1 MNILAACC
9 IIGNIL
15 LTAMVAFNID
25 GLAFPAFILTN
36 LNAVSAGGTMTVKTG
51 LVFDGK
57 TRIRYA
63 TQETLQGHIITFLL
77 LTVCIDSLR
86 VIAGLNAL
94 FPAGGVTYL
103 GLWALQK
110 NTAISLTAILFGYT
124 LVAVLSFSLLC
135 YYWRRVTLPDHD
147 IVGDLE
153 ESVRTSL
160 PAQPI
165 PHLSEKADN
174 ESSTCM
180 ESSESTSI
188 QNEEPVQADQEDTMM
203 TTPVEI
209 KHTST
214 EEQAEHS
221 DENYIVIS
229 SRTPK
234 AQLTSGLYL
243 LLMIW
248 FAFYTA
254 RNLFTVTT
262 ARDFLSRLG
271 DDEIGNLYLSIFTIM
286 MPTAFLAVPLI
297 DLVIDKFGFQA
308 ALHVVNLA
316 AAVHGLVQLLFED
329 LRLQVIGFV
338 AFTIFRCF
346 LYGISFCLLASFLS
360 PDVTGKGAGLYSFAV
375 GLCLA
380 FNIPLSNEAV
390 KNSFFVPNLVYTVLI
405 IPCILAVCILG
416 LWIEKDKRLFF
427 ARVKGD

>member
-1 MNILAACC
+1 M
-9 IIGNIL
+9 
-15 LTAMVAFNID
+15 
-25 GLAFPAFILTN
+25 
-36 LNAVSAGGTMTVKTG
+36 
-51 LVFDGK
+51 
-57 TRIRYA
+57 
-63 TQETLQGHIITFLL
+63 
-77 LTVCIDSLR
+77 
-86 VIAGLNAL
+86 NAL

-110 NTAISLTAILFGYT
+110 NTSISLTAILFVYT
-124 LVAVLSFSLLC
+124 LVAVFSFSLLC

-147 IVGDLE
+147 VAGDLE
-153 ESVRTSL
+153 ESIRTTL

-165 PHLSEKADN
+165 PHLSERADT

-297 DLVIDKFGFQA
+297 DLVIDKFGFQT

-316 AAVHGLVQLLFED
+316 AAVHGLVQLFFED

-346 LYGISFCLLASFLS
+346 LYGISFSLLASFLS